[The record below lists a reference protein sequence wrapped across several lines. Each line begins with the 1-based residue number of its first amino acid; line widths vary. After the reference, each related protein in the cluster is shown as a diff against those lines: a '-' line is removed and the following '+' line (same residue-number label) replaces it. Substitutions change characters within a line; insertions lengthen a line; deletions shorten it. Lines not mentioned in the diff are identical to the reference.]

1 MILPCQSLISTYL
14 VVIEQ
19 ERSFM
24 IQHCVF
30 LRLKASTT
38 ADQKQAVYDAIAA
51 LKDVIPGILDIKFGQ
66 NVSPEGLNGGF
77 LDGFIVTFENVE
89 ARDAYLPHPQH
100 VEVGDQII
108 NLTDGGLAGILVFDM
123 LI

>member
-1 MILPCQSLISTYL
+1 
-14 VVIEQ
+14 
-19 ERSFM
+19 M